1 MAGDRARN
9 RFCRAGVRAYVYRLQ
24 ALSGVLRETSPPAV
38 TEAFALVTVL
48 GGVPFL
54 AVLLAVLYI
63 GWDREAVATV
73 VGYGLVAAAVTI
85 ALKAGFALPRPPA
98 SVRAAPVDPNSYG
111 FPSGHAVASTVVYG
125 GLLLVRDRVR
135 ESRVAVPVVALIALV
150 GFSRVVVGVHY
161 LGDVLAGHAVGL
173 VILAGLRRGVGERAD
188 HACLVAAAV
197 AAVAVILTGAAT
209 DSLLALGAGV
219 GGAVAFRRTPE

>member
-1 MAGDRARN
+1 
-9 RFCRAGVRAYVYRLQ
+9 VYRLED
-24 ALSGVLRETSPPAV
+24 ASEVIREASPPAV
-38 TEAFALVTVL
+38 TEVFALVTVV

-54 AVLLAVLYI
+54 VVLLAILYI
-63 GWDREAVATV
+63 GWDRETVATV

-150 GFSRVVVGVHY
+150 GLSRVVVGVHY

-173 VILAGLRRGVGERAD
+173 AVLAGLRRGVGERAD
-188 HACLVAAAV
+188 HACLTAAAV
-197 AAVAVILTGAAT
+197 AAVVILLTGVAT
-209 DSLLALGAGV
+209 DSLLVLGASV
-219 GGAVAFRRTPE
+219 GGAAAFRRTAG